1 MNKALLEQISS
12 ICIRKTQ
19 NQVYFCS
26 IGNGEN
32 NKRIGALKIRI
43 LPSITS
49 YMRSRAITTV
59 IISRW
64 SFMAYAFTSS
74 AKS

>member
-1 MNKALLEQISS
+1 MVSVKETLIVMWIEPDLYIRYTYGSMLLYE
-12 ICIRKTQ
+12 
-19 NQVYFCS
+19 
-26 IGNGEN
+26 
-32 NKRIGALKIRI
+32 IGALKIRM
-43 LPSITS
+43 LSSITS